1 MHNKKIIKV
10 CGMRQGSNI
19 RQVDQLGAELIGLI
33 FYPLSSRY
41 VTELP
46 IYMPVYAKV
55 VGVFVDATI
64 EFIKEHIE
72 KYNLSYVQLH
82 GNESPQFCREVMEL
96 GVQIIKA
103 ISVESRDD
111 INNLSGYKKS
121 CNLFVFDTKCKE
133 YGGSG
138 KQFNWDILK
147 EYNGSTPFLLSGGID
162 LESIEKV
169 KNFSHPMLYGYDIN
183 SRFES
188 EPGIKDCERIKLF
201 INKINNN

>member
-1 MHNKKIIKV
+1 
-10 CGMRQGSNI
+10 MRQGNNI
-19 RQVDQLGAELIGLI
+19 RQVEQLGAELIGLI

-46 IYMPVYAKV
+46 SYMPINAKV

-72 KYNLSYVQLH
+72 RFNLSYVQLH
-82 GNESPQFCREVMEL
+82 GNESPKFCKEVMEL
-96 GVQIIKA
+96 GVQVIKA

-138 KQFNWDILK
+138 KQFNWEVLK

-188 EPGIKDCERIKLF
+188 EPAVKDCERIKLF

>member
-1 MHNKKIIKV
+1 
-10 CGMRQGSNI
+10 MRQGNNI
-19 RQVDQLGAELIGLI
+19 RQVEELGAELIGLI

-46 IYMPVYAKV
+46 SYMPINAKV

-72 KYNLSYVQLH
+72 RFNLSYVQLH
-82 GNESPQFCREVMEL
+82 GNESPKFCREVMEL
-96 GVQIIKA
+96 GVHVIKA

-111 INNLSGYKKS
+111 INNLSGYKKN

-138 KQFNWDILK
+138 KQFNWEVLK
-147 EYNGSTPFLLSGGID
+147 EYSGSTPFLLSGGID

-183 SRFES
+183 SRFEI
-188 EPGIKDCERIKLF
+188 EPAVKDCERIKLF
-201 INKINNN
+201 INNINNN